1 MPMDPTPP
9 DPTDTPPIRP
19 PQGGVHRVAV
29 ASAASLVA
37 IGIATGGFVWWQHRQ
52 AGPGVSTSAESMAR
66 ATAAP
71 ASLAPPPPTTPA
83 IQHPIE
89 RVAAAP
95 PTTQALP
102 PLDQSDATVSRDL
115 AELLG
120 TGPAI
125 RLLQLDGFVR
135 RIVATI
141 DNLDRAH
148 AAARLWPVV
157 PVEGRFTVQRDGET
171 EYIAPAN
178 SARYAALVGLV
189 ESVDT
194 ARAAALYMK
203 LYPLFQQAY
212 QELGYPHGYF
222 NDRLVEVIDRLLAT
236 PEPTGP
242 LAVRLTDVK
251 GPVAS
256 QPPWVRYEY
265 VDPALQALPA
275 GSKMLLR
282 MGPDN
287 ARRLKARLA
296 QWRAAI
302 THAPAGSR

>member
-1 MPMDPTPP
+1 M
-9 DPTDTPPIRP
+9 
-19 PQGGVHRVAV
+19 
-29 ASAASLVA
+29 ASAATLVV
-37 IGIATGGFVWWQHRQ
+37 IGIVTGGSVWWQHRR
-52 AGPGVSTSAESMAR
+52 AGPAVSTPAEPAAVAR
-66 ATAAP
+66 AAP
-71 ASLAPPPPTTPA
+71 ASLAPPPTTPA

-89 RVAAAP
+89 RVASAP
-95 PTTQALP
+95 QTGQTLP
-102 PLDQSDATVSRDL
+102 PLDQSDAIVTRGL
-115 AELLG
+115 TELLG
-120 TGPAI
+120 TGSAI
-125 RLLQLDGFVR
+125 RMLQLDGFVR
-135 RIVATI
+135 RIVATV
-141 DNLDRAH
+141 DNLGRAH

-157 PVEGRFTVQRDGET
+157 PVAGRFTVQRAGET
-171 EYIAPAN
+171 EFIAPAN
-178 SARYAALVGLV
+178 SARYAAFVGMV
-189 ESVDT
+189 ESVNT
-194 ARAAALYMK
+194 ARAAALYVK

-242 LAVRLTDVK
+242 LVVRLTDVK

-256 QPPWVRYEY
+256 QRPWVRYEY

-287 ARRLKARLA
+287 ARRLKAKLA

-302 THAPAGSR
+302 TRTPAGKP